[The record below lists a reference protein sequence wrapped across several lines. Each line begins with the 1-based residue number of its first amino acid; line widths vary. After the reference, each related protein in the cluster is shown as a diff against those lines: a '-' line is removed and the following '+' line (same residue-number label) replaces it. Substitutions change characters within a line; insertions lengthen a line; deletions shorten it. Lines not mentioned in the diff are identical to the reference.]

1 MMEYRLETQDKPW
14 TNFSVKDWYWQ
25 LCLNSL
31 LLFVLEPVPSVLWKS
46 SHCHV
51 GENCSEN
58 RYLFLTMTNRRGTH
72 DSNELKTRCNVGSVE
87 DLSNNCWE

>member
-58 RYLFLTMTNRRGTH
+58 RYLFLTMTNRRGTR